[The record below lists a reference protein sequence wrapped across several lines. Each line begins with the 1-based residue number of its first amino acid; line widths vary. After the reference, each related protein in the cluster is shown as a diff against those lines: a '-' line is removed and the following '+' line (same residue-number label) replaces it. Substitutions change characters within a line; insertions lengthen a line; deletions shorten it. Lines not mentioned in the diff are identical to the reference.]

1 MGRQVSGD
9 VTLRFLFYRSV
20 LDWGS
25 ALIIILN
32 GTKPQHLN
40 MLEGGII
47 AKLLEEKWKT
57 FAQMIFYKK
66 IFFQIIHLLCISF
79 AVYSRP
85 PFDQPLMRG
94 IQADTEIEEQDI
106 VRSTSE
112 RVLVEIFLL
121 NCTDRYCFEIGT
133 LLSVF
138 AFMLFQ
144 LGEELKNAGLNSFWK
159 NLVTLFI

>member
-9 VTLRFLFYRSV
+9 VALRFLFYRSV

-85 PFDQPLMRG
+85 PFDEPLMRG
-94 IQADTEIEEQDI
+94 FQADTEILEKDI
-106 VRSTSE
+106 VRSTTKF
-112 RVLVEIFLL
+112 ILL
-121 NCTDRYCFEIGT
+121 ETFTKLC
-133 LLSVF
+133 
-138 AFMLFQ
+138 
-144 LGEELKNAGLNSFWK
+144 
-159 NLVTLFI
+159 